1 LAQFALFLTESF
13 LRPLAFNGDAS
24 DVPCAFYEREVFFG
38 GNSRLMGVKRES
50 TQHIVVLRQ
59 DWF

>member
-1 LAQFALFLTESF
+1 LNFTKRISESF

-24 DVPCAFYEREVFFG
+24 DAPCAFYEREVFLG

-50 TQHIVVLRQ
+50 AQYRVVLRQ